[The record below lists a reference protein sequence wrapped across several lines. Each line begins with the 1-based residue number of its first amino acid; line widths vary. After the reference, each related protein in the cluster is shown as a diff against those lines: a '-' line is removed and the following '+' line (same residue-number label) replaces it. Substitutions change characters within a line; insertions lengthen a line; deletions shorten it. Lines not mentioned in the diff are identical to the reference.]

1 MSGPGGSVTKRDQRR
16 ATRQQQYQQRQ
27 RERSEAR
34 RRELQRRQL
43 TRWGL
48 IGGGV
53 LIVLVIITFL
63 TVAIINS
70 NGHKTGAGSTTLPNG
85 LVANPAT
92 GQTVD
97 GLTCDPEQG
106 GGMHIH
112 QYLELYI
119 NGQRVNADP
128 GIGIPSAAQCLYPLH
143 VHDSEANIIHNEYSS
158 VRTFTLG
165 QFFDIWGVKLSSA
178 EIGQYKVDSSHKLV
192 VEVFDTNGKET
203 TYTGNPYNLP
213 LQEHDTI
220 YILYNSPNVKP
231 VAWNGWANFTG
242 ND

>member
-16 ATRQQQYQQRQ
+16 ATRQQEYQQRQ
-27 RERSEAR
+27 RERAEAR
-34 RRELQRRQL
+34 RRELRQRQL

-48 IGGGV
+48 IGGGI
-53 LIVLVIITFL
+53 LIFIVI
-63 TVAIINS
+63 VAFISFAVING
-70 NGHKTGAGSTTLPNG
+70 NRPGAGTTTTPTR
-85 LVANPAT
+85 LVSNPAT
-92 GQTVD
+92 GQPVD

-128 GIGIPSAAQCLYPLH
+128 GIGIPSGAQCLYPLH
-143 VHDSEANIIHNEYSS
+143 VHDNEANIIHNEYSS

-165 QFFDIWGVKLSSA
+165 QFFDIWGVKLSSSQV
-178 EIGQYKVDSSHKLV
+178 GQYKVDSAHKLV

-203 TYTGNPYNLP
+203 TYTGDPHNLP

-231 VAWNGWANFTG
+231 VAWDGWSSFAG
-242 ND
+242 